1 MRCEIER
8 YKRYE
13 TDLIL
18 YTRFQENYNTL
29 EVQEASLGS
38 QYTSAC
44 LFKDKILEAESIA
57 IFNLVN
63 NINTHAQFYLEK
75 FFPDDPISVRLCAF
89 KEMKD
94 ASKPQI
100 NLEIDYKGIEH
111 DLGMLSGGE
120 MSRVILAFTL
130 ALAEIHNVSFVML
143 DESTASL
150 DQELT
155 GTVIEGLKENFTGK
169 LIILI
174 AHQVVQGAFDT
185 IVKL

>member
-1 MRCEIER
+1 
-8 YKRYE
+8 
-13 TDLIL
+13 
-18 YTRFQENYNTL
+18 
-29 EVQEASLGS
+29 
-38 QYTSAC
+38 
-44 LFKDKILEAESIA
+44 
-57 IFNLVN
+57 
-63 NINTHAQFYLEK
+63 
-75 FFPDDPISVRLCAF
+75 
-89 KEMKD
+89 MKD